1 MNLESLLDQPN
12 KLPTIPKV
20 TQQLIASFARE
31 DVALGEIAR
40 LLATDPALSAKLLR
54 LANSAYFHVSRTIAT
69 VDDAVRMLGL
79 VMVRNLVLGNSM
91 VAAFRHTPGLDLP
104 QFWRYN
110 LYTVGAARWL
120 AGAAGANADLAFT
133 VGLMHGIGQLQMHA
147 VAPAAMAPLDRQMHV
162 LAAGRA
168 ELEQQTLGFHHGD
181 VAAALAQLWHFPPPM
196 VAALRAV
203 PHPLPAEEFSEPA
216 AWVHLGVWHARAEV
230 LALTEEEAL
239 ATYPREL
246 GRRLGL
252 APAWTPALAA
262 QAAGLLNCPLM
273 PALSELS
280 AGLEAM
286 LD

>member
-1 MNLESLLDQPN
+1 MDLKSLLDQPS

-31 DVALGEIAR
+31 DVALGDIAR

-91 VAAFRHTPGLDLP
+91 AAAFRHTPGLDLT

-110 LYTVGAARWL
+110 LYTVCAARWL
-120 AGAAGANADLAFT
+120 AGLGGVNTDLVFT
-133 VGLMHGIGQLQMHA
+133 IGLMHGIGQLQMHA
-147 VAPAAMAPLDRQMHV
+147 AMPATMAPLDRQMSV
-162 LAAGRA
+162 LAGGRA
-168 ELEQQTLGFHHGD
+168 ALEQQALGFHHGD
-181 VAAALAQLWHFPPPM
+181 VAAELARLWHFPQPI
-196 VAALRAV
+196 VSALREV
-203 PHPLPAEEFSEPA
+203 PHPLLAKEFSAPA
-216 AWVHLGVWHARAEV
+216 AWVHMGAWCARAEV
-230 LALTEEEAL
+230 LAQSDEEAL
-239 ATYPREL
+239 ASYPREL

-252 APAWTPALAA
+252 APTWVPALAA
-262 QAAGLLNCPLM
+262 QAPGLLSGPLM
-273 PALSELS
+273 PPFTELT

-286 LD
+286 FE

>member
-1 MNLESLLDQPN
+1 MDLKSLLDQPS

-20 TQQLIASFARE
+20 TRQLIASFARE

-40 LLATDPALSAKLLR
+40 LLATDPALSAKVLR
-54 LANSAYFHVSRTIAT
+54 LANSAYFQVSRSIVT
-69 VDDAVRMLGL
+69 VDDALRVLGL

-91 VAAFRHTPGLDLP
+91 VVAFRHTPGMDLT

-120 AGAAGANADLAFT
+120 AGLGGANTDLVFT
-133 VGLMHGIGQLQMHA
+133 VGLMHGIGQLQLHA
-147 VAPAAMAPLDRQMHV
+147 ATPAAMVALDRQMNV

-168 ELEQQTLGFHHGD
+168 ELERQTLGFHHGEL
-181 VAAALAQLWHFPPPM
+181 AAELARFWHFPQPI
-196 VAALRAV
+196 VAALREVAD
-203 PHPLPAEEFSEPA
+203 PLLAKEFSAPA
-216 AWVHLGVWHARAEV
+216 AWVHLGAWRARVE
-230 LALTEEEAL
+230 LLGLSDEELL

-252 APAWTPALAA
+252 TPAWLPALAA
-262 QAAGLLNCPLM
+262 QAAGLLPCPLM
-273 PALSELS
+273 PPLHELT

-286 LD
+286 FE